1 MIKYGRDCLMLAM
14 SSCADEYDSERHL
27 ALDYGKD
34 LASRWT
40 SVRELR
46 AVESDEPV
54 NYRWIGRFE
63 NIARE
68 G

>member
-27 ALDYGKD
+27 AFDYGKD
-34 LASRWT
+34 LALRWT

-46 AVESDEPV
+46 AVESMSP
-54 NYRWIGRFE
+54 
-63 NIARE
+63 
-68 G
+68 